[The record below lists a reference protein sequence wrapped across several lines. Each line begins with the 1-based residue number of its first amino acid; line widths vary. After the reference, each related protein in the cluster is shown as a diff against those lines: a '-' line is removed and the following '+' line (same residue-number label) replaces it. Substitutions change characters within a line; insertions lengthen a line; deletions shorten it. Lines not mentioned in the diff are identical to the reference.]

1 VKPIVAIV
9 AQGSMGAGLAAVL
22 TQQGVRVL
30 TSLVGRS
37 HESAQRARA
46 AGMEAVNQADLV
58 TADLLLS
65 IMPPADALSF
75 ARSLAP
81 LLGAAARR
89 PLFVDC
95 NAISPA
101 TTTVIAD
108 VMQAADVAFADGG
121 IIGLPPQQGMPGPRL
136 YVSGPNAP
144 RVCMLSDYGLD
155 VRLMT
160 GPIGAA
166 SALKLSYAGITK
178 GLIAVASSM
187 ILAATRGSV
196 AAALHGELKES
207 DPLLLEALSRRVQ
220 GMLPKAYRWVEEM
233 RQIEDFVA
241 ADPAAAQI
249 YRGAS
254 QLYDRLAQD
263 FSHDGNESGV
273 FAEFFEAP

>member
-9 AQGSMGAGLAAVL
+9 AQGAMGSGLAAVL

-30 TSLVGRS
+30 TSLEGRS

-46 AGMEAVNQADLV
+46 AGMEAVAPGDLV

-65 IMPPADALSF
+65 IMPPVSALSF
-75 ARSLAP
+75 ARNLAP
-81 LLGAAARR
+81 LLGTAPRP

-101 TTTVIAD
+101 TTAVIAD
-108 VMQAADVAFADGG
+108 VMQVEGVAFVDAG

-136 YVSGPNAP
+136 YVSGPNAL
-144 RVCMLSDYGLD
+144 RLCALSDYGLD

-187 ILAATRGSV
+187 ILGATRGSV
-196 AAALHGELKES
+196 ADALHRELQES
-207 DPLLLEALSRRVQ
+207 DPLLLEALSRRVR
-220 GMLPKAYRWVEEM
+220 GMLPKAYRWVDEM

-254 QLYDRLAQD
+254 QLYDRLARD
-263 FSHDGNESGV
+263 FSHDRQESGV
-273 FAEFFEAP
+273 LAEFFKAP